1 MIGAAIGSAIGGLA
15 QASAANRAASA
26 QESAANRQMDFNQGV
41 YNDQRAAFQPFQ
53 DAGTNALAALNF
65 NLGLGNRPA
74 GYRGFQR
81 SPGYRFQ
88 FNEGQRAIDGSAA
101 TRGGLFSGATMK
113 AQNQFGN
120 GLAQQDFY
128 NYLGQL
134 SGLTNMGSGA
144 AGMTATAGGNFGAG
158 QGNAL
163 ASIGNARAAGAV
175 GVGNAINSGIGNALG
190 TYNYMQMAG
199 MGNGIP
205 VQPGQNTMFGGNTF
219 GTTAWG

>member
-15 QASAANRAASA
+15 QASAANK
-26 QESAANRQMDFNQGV
+26 AANAQQDAAQQQMAFNQQV
-41 YNDQRAAFQPFQ
+41 YNDQRTAFQPYQ
-53 DAGTNALAALNF
+53 QAGTNALGAYNYL
-65 NLGLGNRPA
+65 LGLGPKPT
-74 GYRGFQR
+74 GYAGFQN
-81 SPGYRFQ
+81 SPGYQFQ
-88 FNEGQRAIDGSAA
+88 FDQGQKAIDGSAA
-101 TRGGLFSGATMK
+101 ARGGVFSGNTIK
-113 AQNQFGN
+113 AQQQFGT

-134 SGLTNMGSGA
+134 SGIAGMGTNA
-144 AGMTATAGGNFGAG
+144 AGMTATAGGNFGAS

-163 ASIGNARAAGAV
+163 ASIGNAQAAGAI

-190 TYNYMQMAG
+190 TYNYMNMAG

-205 VQPGQNTMFGGNTF
+205 MQPGQNTMFGGNTF